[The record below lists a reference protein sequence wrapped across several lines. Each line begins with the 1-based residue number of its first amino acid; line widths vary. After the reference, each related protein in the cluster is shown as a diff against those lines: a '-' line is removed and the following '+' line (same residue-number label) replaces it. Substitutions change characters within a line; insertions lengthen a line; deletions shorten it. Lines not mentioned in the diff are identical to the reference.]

1 MLDIR
6 VDLCYGH
13 PEEVRLNLL
22 CLCAARQGG
31 IGERR
36 PMTGLASILW
46 RDESGVTIVEY
57 AILLM
62 LVAFAAVV
70 GWPLLGNAAS
80 GSADGASN
88 TIVSA
93 AE

>member
-36 PMTGLASILW
+36 PMTGLASMLW

-62 LVAFAAVV
+62 LV

-88 TIVSA
+88 IIVSA